1 MKNSKHT
8 ARIGLVYASQ
18 KDMAAR
24 IAYRAEPCAPES
36 APEGRGQ
43 YPECYGCCFDMPQN
57 PGSLCNWAVDLTR
70 DVRCFSDRGEGIIWK
85 KVDLSAPESRVDVKD
100 GTDRWE
106 RSV

>member
-43 YPECYGCCFDMPQN
+43 YPECCGCCFDMPQP

-70 DVRCFSDRGEGIIWK
+70 EVRCFDDQGKGIIWK
-85 KVDLSAPESRVDVKD
+85 KVDLSDESRVDVKD

>member
-1 MKNSKHT
+1 MKPSKHT
-8 ARIGLVYASQ
+8 ARIGLIYASQ

-36 APEGRGQ
+36 APEGWGQ
-43 YPECYGCCFDMPQN
+43 NPDCYGCCFAVPQT
-57 PGSLCNWAVDLTR
+57 PGSLCSWSVDLTR
-70 DVRCFSDRGEGIIWK
+70 DVRCFTFSGVGIIWK

-100 GTDRWE
+100 GIDRWE